1 MFFIYS
7 THGACVH
14 TYSIYKHDLPALLKY
29 ILLKRKIHT
38 HTHTLL
44 EGRNDL
50 LNATHKYL
58 LTGHI
63 ISKSG
68 LTMEVS
74 RLNVL
79 PSLGTSVLGSICEG
93 NENGS
98 ECRLVNSL
106 PVQGS
111 LWFGATTGTLGIDRG
126 SHDSPRRLEGTGGSL
141 SLDGQSP
148 GVQGKGR
155 L

>member
-1 MFFIYS
+1 M
-7 THGACVH
+7 
-14 TYSIYKHDLPALLKY
+14 ALADAEGL
-29 ILLKRKIHT
+29 ILGCSHSEL
-38 HTHTLL
+38 
-44 EGRNDL
+44 
-50 LNATHKYL
+50 A
-58 LTGHI
+58 
-63 ISKSG
+63 SG
-68 LTMEVS
+68 LLFTFMEVS
-74 RLNVL
+74 TLNVP

-98 ECRLVNSL
+98 ECLLVNSL
-106 PVQGS
+106 PEVQGS
-111 LWFGATTGTLGIDRG
+111 LEFGATTGTLGIGRG

>member
-1 MFFIYS
+1 MALADAEGLILGCSHSGPTGLLFIF
-7 THGACVH
+7 
-14 TYSIYKHDLPALLKY
+14 
-29 ILLKRKIHT
+29 
-38 HTHTLL
+38 
-44 EGRNDL
+44 
-50 LNATHKYL
+50 
-58 LTGHI
+58 
-63 ISKSG
+63 
-68 LTMEVS
+68 MEVS

>member
-1 MFFIYS
+1 
-7 THGACVH
+7 
-14 TYSIYKHDLPALLKY
+14 
-29 ILLKRKIHT
+29 
-38 HTHTLL
+38 
-44 EGRNDL
+44 
-50 LNATHKYL
+50 
-58 LTGHI
+58 
-63 ISKSG
+63 
-68 LTMEVS
+68 MEVS
-74 RLNVL
+74 TLNVL
-79 PSLGTSVLGSICEG
+79 PSLGPSVLGSIWEG

-111 LWFGATTGTLGIDRG
+111 LEFGATTGTLGIGRG

>member
-1 MFFIYS
+1 MALADAEGLILECSHSGPANGLIFMF
-7 THGACVH
+7 
-14 TYSIYKHDLPALLKY
+14 
-29 ILLKRKIHT
+29 
-38 HTHTLL
+38 
-44 EGRNDL
+44 
-50 LNATHKYL
+50 
-58 LTGHI
+58 
-63 ISKSG
+63 
-68 LTMEVS
+68 MEVS

-79 PSLGTSVLGSICEG
+79 PSLGTSALGSICEG

-98 ECRLVNSL
+98 ECRLVTSL

-111 LWFGATTGTLGIDRG
+111 LGLGATTGTLGTGRG

-141 SLDGQSP
+141 SLDEQSP

>member
-1 MFFIYS
+1 MALADAEGLILGCSHSAPANGLLFIF
-7 THGACVH
+7 
-14 TYSIYKHDLPALLKY
+14 
-29 ILLKRKIHT
+29 
-38 HTHTLL
+38 
-44 EGRNDL
+44 
-50 LNATHKYL
+50 
-58 LTGHI
+58 
-63 ISKSG
+63 
-68 LTMEVS
+68 MEVS

-79 PSLGTSVLGSICEG
+79 PSLGVSVLGSICEG

-111 LWFGATTGTLGIDRG
+111 LGFGATTGTLGIGRC
-126 SHDSPRRLEGTGGSL
+126 SHDASPMRPEGTGGSL

>member
-1 MFFIYS
+1 
-7 THGACVH
+7 
-14 TYSIYKHDLPALLKY
+14 
-29 ILLKRKIHT
+29 
-38 HTHTLL
+38 
-44 EGRNDL
+44 
-50 LNATHKYL
+50 
-58 LTGHI
+58 
-63 ISKSG
+63 
-68 LTMEVS
+68 MEVS

>member
-1 MFFIYS
+1 
-7 THGACVH
+7 
-14 TYSIYKHDLPALLKY
+14 
-29 ILLKRKIHT
+29 
-38 HTHTLL
+38 
-44 EGRNDL
+44 
-50 LNATHKYL
+50 
-58 LTGHI
+58 
-63 ISKSG
+63 
-68 LTMEVS
+68 MEVS

-79 PSLGTSVLGSICEG
+79 PSLGTSALGSICEG

-106 PVQGS
+106 PAQGS
-111 LWFGATTGTLGIDRG
+111 LRFGVTTGTLGIGLG
-126 SHDSPRRLEGTGGSL
+126 SHDSPKRLDGTGGNL

>member
-1 MFFIYS
+1 
-7 THGACVH
+7 
-14 TYSIYKHDLPALLKY
+14 
-29 ILLKRKIHT
+29 
-38 HTHTLL
+38 
-44 EGRNDL
+44 
-50 LNATHKYL
+50 
-58 LTGHI
+58 
-63 ISKSG
+63 
-68 LTMEVS
+68 MEVS

-79 PSLGTSVLGSICEG
+79 PSLGTSALGSICEG

-111 LWFGATTGTLGIDRG
+111 LRFGVTTGTLGIGLG
-126 SHDSPRRLEGTGGSL
+126 SHDSPKQLDGTGGNL

>member
-1 MFFIYS
+1 MALADAEGLILGCS
-7 THGACVH
+7 H
-14 TYSIYKHDLPALLKY
+14 SEPANGLLF
-29 ILLKRKIHT
+29 
-38 HTHTLL
+38 
-44 EGRNDL
+44 
-50 LNATHKYL
+50 AF
-58 LTGHI
+58 
-63 ISKSG
+63 
-68 LTMEVS
+68 MEVS
-74 RLNVL
+74 TLNVL

-93 NENGS
+93 NENGR

-111 LWFGATTGTLGIDRG
+111 LAFGATTGTLGIGRG

>member
-1 MFFIYS
+1 
-7 THGACVH
+7 
-14 TYSIYKHDLPALLKY
+14 
-29 ILLKRKIHT
+29 
-38 HTHTLL
+38 
-44 EGRNDL
+44 
-50 LNATHKYL
+50 
-58 LTGHI
+58 
-63 ISKSG
+63 
-68 LTMEVS
+68 MEVS

-79 PSLGTSVLGSICEG
+79 PSLGISVLGSICEG

-111 LWFGATTGTLGIDRG
+111 LGFRATTGTLGTGRC
-126 SHDSPRRLEGTGGSL
+126 SHDASPMRPEGTGGSL

>member
-1 MFFIYS
+1 MALADADGLILGCSHSGPANGLLFIF
-7 THGACVH
+7 T
-14 TYSIYKHDLPALLKY
+14 
-29 ILLKRKIHT
+29 
-38 HTHTLL
+38 
-44 EGRNDL
+44 
-50 LNATHKYL
+50 
-58 LTGHI
+58 
-63 ISKSG
+63 
-68 LTMEVS
+68 EVS
-74 RLNVL
+74 RLNAL

-111 LWFGATTGTLGIDRG
+111 PGFGATTGTLGIGRG
-126 SHDSPRRLEGTGGSL
+126 SQDASPTRLEGTGGSL